1 MICSH
6 NKSQIVQTMPVFR
19 FKLSPELLNLM
30 NEFAKIHRYDDRE
43 IFKEEYENWLK
54 SNIEIIENEKSR
66 LDTLGYKGT
75 TENLQDKIYHSIRYY
90 FRKQLIKPKEDSSE
104 SICDKVKT
112 KTYERLPK
120 TVIDNI
126 DEYIRNHIDA
136 KPSILY
142 KEYYEMFERQRDDI
156 GSANDLAEERI
167 KKAFKNRHYRL
178 TCNT

>member
-1 MICSH
+1 
-6 NKSQIVQTMPVFR
+6 MPVFR

-54 SNIEIIENEKSR
+54 SNTDIIENEKYR
-66 LDTLGYKGT
+66 LDILGYKGT
-75 TENLQDKIYHSIRYY
+75 MENLQNKIYHSIRYY
-90 FRKQLIKPKEDSSE
+90 FRKQLIKPKEDSQE
-104 SICDKVKT
+104 SIDDQLKT
-112 KTYERLPK
+112 NTYERLPK
-120 TVIDNI
+120 TIIDNI
-126 DEYIRNHIDA
+126 DEYIRNHIDT

-142 KEYYEMFERQRDDI
+142 KEYYEIFERQLYDI
-156 GSANDLAEERI
+156 GNASDIAEERI